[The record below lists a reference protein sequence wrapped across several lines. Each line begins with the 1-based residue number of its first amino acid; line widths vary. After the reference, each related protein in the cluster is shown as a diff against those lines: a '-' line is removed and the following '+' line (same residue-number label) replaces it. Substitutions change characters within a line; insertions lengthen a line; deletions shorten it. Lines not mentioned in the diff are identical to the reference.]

1 MFKMFKKKKQ
11 ETITAPCSGKVIPI
25 SAVKDPVFSQKL
37 LGDGFAVIPE
47 DQTIYAPLAGRVIT
61 IFPTKH
67 AISIK
72 SDSGIDYLI
81 HIGLDTVEMKG
92 APFTI
97 LVNENEQITIDTPLV
112 EVDFDQIIQAK
123 KDPAVIVVFTEA
135 EQISELVLQTG
146 ALLHGEPCGTIE
158 RMK

>member
-47 DQTIYAPLAGRVIT
+47 DQTIYAPLAGRVTT

-97 LVNENEQITIDTPLV
+97 LVNENEQITIDTP
-112 EVDFDQIIQAK
+112 
-123 KDPAVIVVFTEA
+123 
-135 EQISELVLQTG
+135 
-146 ALLHGEPCGTIE
+146 
-158 RMK
+158 

>member
-47 DQTIYAPLAGRVIT
+47 DQTIYAPLAGRVTT

-123 KDPAVIVVFTEA
+123 KDPAVIVVFKIGRA
-135 EQISELVLQTG
+135 S
-146 ALLHGEPCGTIE
+146 CRE
-158 RMK
+158 RV